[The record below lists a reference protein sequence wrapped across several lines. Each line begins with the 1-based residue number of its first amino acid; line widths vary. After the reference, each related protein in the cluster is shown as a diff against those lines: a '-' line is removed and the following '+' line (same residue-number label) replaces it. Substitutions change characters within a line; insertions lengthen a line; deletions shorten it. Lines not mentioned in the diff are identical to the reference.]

1 MTGDICKLWKLLI
14 NFYIWCLL
22 NSVHSKKVGKAESK
36 TADTSFSP
44 LWLAKFDP
52 LFSVI
57 DSGYMR
63 ELGYGGPLLSPVT
76 PAFTLGPTGT
86 SLTLSLKHLCQRE
99 ILMFFNCH

>member
-52 LFSVI
+52 LFSVV
-57 DSGYMR
+57 DSGYVR

-76 PAFTLGPTGT
+76 PAFTFTV
-86 SLTLSLKHLCQRE
+86 
-99 ILMFFNCH
+99 